1 MDRRF
6 GELQETIRKN
16 HTELLRAFLA
26 FQDTV
31 NIRFKNLEVNAAN
44 NDRAVKARMEYL
56 ERRLAQ
62 IEKKL
67 LLEPPAA

>member
-1 MDRRF
+1 M
-6 GELQETIRKN
+6 
-16 HTELLRAFLA
+16 A